1 MEKEQT
7 PRTLFLDPMIDKNSY
22 PSKYSNGKNVSAAQF
37 ITEIICENK
46 AIKDNLDLHYKFW
59 TNKEWEK
66 FYRNQIGSAHKLLKQ
81 YSAKAIIKALKNIK
95 ARNIYSL
102 RAPHLIPIIEQEQ
115 ALLDVEETKESKN
128 YDDSRQIKSSKFR
141 KDSNQSKNI
150 ISKLRELDD
159 GT

>member
-1 MEKEQT
+1 MTNE
-7 PRTLFLDPMIDKNSY
+7 NSY

-46 AIKDNLDLHYKFW
+46 AITERKDLHYKFW
-59 TNKEWEK
+59 TNKEWSK
-66 FYRNQIGSAHKLLKQ
+66 FYRNQIGTAHKLLKK
-81 YSAKAIIKALKNIK
+81 YSASAIIKALKNIK

-115 ALLDVEETKESKN
+115 SLLDSKDAVQKD
-128 YDDSRQIKSSKFR
+128 YSDSRQVQNIKFR
-141 KDSNQSKNI
+141 QNTNSKNI
-150 ISKLRELDD
+150 ISKLREIDN

>member
-1 MEKEQT
+1 MTNE
-7 PRTLFLDPMIDKNSY
+7 NSY

-46 AIKDNLDLHYKFW
+46 AITERKDLHYKFW
-59 TNKEWEK
+59 TNKEWSK
-66 FYRNQIGSAHKLLKQ
+66 FYRNQIGTAHELLKK
-81 YSAKAIIKALKNIK
+81 YSPSAIIKALKNTK

-115 ALLDVEETKESKN
+115 SLLDSKDATQKD
-128 YDDSRQIKSSKFR
+128 YSDSRQVQNIKFR
-141 KDSNQSKNI
+141 QNTQSKNI
-150 ISKLRELDD
+150 ISKLREIDN

>member
-1 MEKEQT
+1 MTNE
-7 PRTLFLDPMIDKNSY
+7 NSY

-46 AIKDNLDLHYKFW
+46 AITERKDLHYKFW
-59 TNKEWEK
+59 TNKEWSK
-66 FYRNQIGSAHKLLKQ
+66 FYRNQIGTAHKLLKK
-81 YSAKAIIKALKNIK
+81 YSASAIIKALKNIK

-115 ALLDVEETKESKN
+115 SLLDSKDATQKD
-128 YDDSRQIKSSKFR
+128 YSDSRQVQNIKFR
-141 KDSNQSKNI
+141 QNTNSKNI
-150 ISKLRELDD
+150 ISKLREIDN

>member
-1 MEKEQT
+1 MTNE
-7 PRTLFLDPMIDKNSY
+7 NSY

-46 AIKDNLDLHYKFW
+46 AITERKDLHYKFW
-59 TNKEWEK
+59 TNKEWSK
-66 FYRNQIGSAHKLLKQ
+66 FYRNQIGTAHKLLKK
-81 YSAKAIIKALKNIK
+81 YSPSAIIKALKNTK

-115 ALLDVEETKESKN
+115 SLLDSKDATQKD
-128 YDDSRQIKSSKFR
+128 YSDSRQVQNIKFR
-141 KDSNQSKNI
+141 QNTQSKNI
-150 ISKLRELDD
+150 ISKLREIDN

>member
-1 MEKEQT
+1 
-7 PRTLFLDPMIDKNSY
+7 MINNENSY

-46 AIKDNLDLHYKFW
+46 AITEKKDLHYKFW
-59 TNKEWEK
+59 TNKEWSK
-66 FYRNQIGSAHKLLKQ
+66 FYRNQIGTAHKLLKK
-81 YSAKAIIKALKNIK
+81 YSANAIIKALKHTK

-115 ALLDVEETKESKN
+115 AVIDASPQIDKDYT
-128 YDDSRQIKSSKFR
+128 DSRQIQNTKFR
-141 KDSNQSKNI
+141 QNVQSKNI
-150 ISKLRELDD
+150 ISKLREIDN